1 MSLWEHTTRYL
12 EKTMRYDFSDVL
24 IITVLCL
31 FMPVMI
37 PVIACIAAYVVIT
50 GSRAER
56 LEGTEED

>member
-1 MSLWEHTTRYL
+1 
-12 EKTMRYDFSDVL
+12 MRYDFSDVL